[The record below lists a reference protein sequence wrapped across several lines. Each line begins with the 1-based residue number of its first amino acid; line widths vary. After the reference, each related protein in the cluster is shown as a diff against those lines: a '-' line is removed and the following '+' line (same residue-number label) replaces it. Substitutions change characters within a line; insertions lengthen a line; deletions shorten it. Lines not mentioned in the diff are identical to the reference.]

1 MALSS
6 EVEDRHSL
14 EPSNSA
20 PRCISREQVSKW
32 CSLRIPKPPSGVLQG
47 QNYFL
52 NNAKVLFALLHS
64 VDIRT
69 DGARAMAGETA
80 GAGA

>member
-1 MALSS
+1 MASSS

-20 PRCISREQVSKW
+20 PRCISREQVSKL
-32 CSLRIPKPPSGVLQG
+32 CSLGIPKPPSGVLQG

-52 NNAKVLFALLHS
+52 NTTEILFALLHS
-64 VDIRT
+64 VGIRT
-69 DGARAMAGETA
+69 DGARAMVDETA